1 MGQRHWPRGREAD
14 SATIDEIRFRHFK
27 AFPDFV
33 VPLNETNVLVGPN
46 NSGKSTVVGALRAL
60 AAGLQ
65 TARSRRPD
73 SLRPHQP
80 GYRVPEEGI
89 PISLENAKTDFDP
102 TGEAHVR
109 FVLSN
114 GNRLALRFP
123 EDGGCLLIPEID
135 GPPIRDAAD
144 FKRSFPVS
152 VAHVPVLGPVEHD
165 EPLVL
170 RATVLRGL
178 TTHRASRQFRSY
190 WWYERERFDEFRAML
205 RRTWRGF
212 DIRPPEVV
220 PAGAET
226 KVVMWCVED
235 GYPRELY
242 WAGSGFQVWCQ
253 LLTHIERA
261 KNASLLVID
270 EPEIYLHP
278 DLQRQLLSLL
288 RSYGPAVVIATHS
301 TELIAE
307 AEPTDLLLIDKRKA
321 AAKRVANA
329 EGVSA
334 ALDAV
339 GSVHNAVFTQIARTH
354 RVVLV
359 EGGDFGLLGKLARK
373 LNLDDLA
380 GRRDFAVVS
389 TNGFPDTRAL
399 KVFKDGMAAAI
410 GATIHAAG
418 VFDRDYRSPSE
429 VEAVVADLKETL
441 AVCFVLGR
449 KELENYLLVPTAIQR
464 AVDAA
469 LRKRQALGL
478 QVTTPVVRDMLEDVT
493 AEMAD
498 DIRNQFVATLID
510 HPSRKGLATI
520 TKTRL
525 ANDAF
530 DQAWASLE
538 GRFGLCPGKR
548 VLSELNRRL
557 QRDAQLSL
565 STSAIVTA
573 MRATEVP
580 SELRTILRGL
590 DHFRRKPVSRAG
602 DGQP

>member
-1 MGQRHWPRGREAD
+1 MSQRHWPRGREAD
-14 SATIDEIRFRHFK
+14 SATIEEIRFRHFK

-33 VPLNETNVLVGPN
+33 VPLNETNILVGPN

-65 TARSRRPD
+65 TARSHKPD
-73 SLRPHQP
+73 PLKPYEP

-89 PISLENAKTDFDP
+89 PISLENAKTDFEP

-109 FVLSN
+109 FTLSN
-114 GNRLALRFP
+114 GNHLTLRFP
-123 EDGGCLLIPEID
+123 DDGGCLLIPEID
-135 GPPIRDAAD
+135 GPPVIDAAD
-144 FKRSFPVS
+144 FKRAFPVS

-165 EPLVL
+165 EPLVQ

-178 TTHRASRQFRSY
+178 STHRASRQFRSY
-190 WWYERERFDEFRAML
+190 WWYERERFDAFRSML

-212 DIRPPEVV
+212 DIRPPDIV
-220 PAGAET
+220 PAGTDT

-261 KNASLLVID
+261 KDASMLVID

-278 DLQRQLLSLL
+278 DVQRQLLSLL
-288 RSYGPAVVIATHS
+288 RSYGPTVVIATHS

-307 AEPTDLLLIDKRKA
+307 AEPTDLLLVDKRKP

-339 GSVHNAVFTQIARTH
+339 GSVHNAVFTQVARTH

-359 EGGDFGLLGKLARK
+359 EGGDFGLLGKFARK
-373 LNLDDLA
+373 LGLDDLA
-380 GRRDFAVVS
+380 GRRDFAVVA
-389 TNGFPDTRAL
+389 TNGFPDTGAL
-399 KVFKDGMAAAI
+399 RVFKSGMAAAV

-418 VFDRDYRSPSE
+418 VFDRDYRSLAE
-429 VEAVVADLKETL
+429 VKAVTSDLEATL
-441 AVCFVLGR
+441 DICFVLAR
-449 KELENYLLVPTAIQR
+449 KEIENYLLVPAAIQR

-469 LRKRQALGL
+469 VQKRQARGL
-478 QVTTPVVRDMLEDVT
+478 PTTAPVVQETLTAVT
-493 AEMAD
+493 AAMATD
-498 DIRNQFVATLID
+498 VRDQFVATLID
-510 HPSRKGLATI
+510 HPGAKGFATV
-520 TKTRL
+520 TKTRR
-525 ANDAF
+525 ANEAF

-538 GRFGLCPGKR
+538 GRLEICPGKR
-548 VLSELNRRL
+548 VLSEMNRRL
-557 QRDAQLSL
+557 QAEAQLSVT
-565 STSAIVTA
+565 TSAIVAA
-573 MRATEVP
+573 MRGNEVP
-580 SELRTILRGL
+580 SNMRAILRGL
-590 DHFRRKPVSRAG
+590 DQFRRKSLADPAN
-602 DGQP
+602 QT

>member
-33 VPLNETNVLVGPN
+33 VPLGETNILVGPN

-65 TARSRRPD
+65 TARSRKPD
-73 SLRPHQP
+73 PLRPYQP

-89 PISLENAKTDFDP
+89 PISLENARTDFERQ
-102 TGEAHVR
+102 GEAQVR
-109 FVLSN
+109 FLLSN
-114 GNRLALRFP
+114 GNRLTLRFP
-123 EDGGCLLIPEID
+123 DDGGCVLIPEID
-135 GPPIRDAAD
+135 GPPVGDAAD
-144 FKRSFPVS
+144 FKRAFPVS

-165 EPLVL
+165 EPLVQ

-178 TTHRASRQFRSY
+178 STHRASRQFRSY
-190 WWYERERFDEFRAML
+190 WWYERERFDGFRSML

-212 DIRPPEVV
+212 DIRPPDLV
-220 PAGAET
+220 PAGADT
-226 KVVMWCVED
+226 TVVMWCVED

-261 KNASLLVID
+261 RDASVLVID

-278 DLQRQLLSLL
+278 DVQRQLLSLL

-307 AEPTDLLLIDKRKA
+307 AEPTDLLLIDKRKTTA
-321 AAKRVANA
+321 RRVANA

-359 EGGDFGLLGKLARK
+359 EGGDFGLLGRFARK
-373 LNLDDLA
+373 LRLDDLA
-380 GRRDFAVVS
+380 GRRDFAVVA
-389 TNGFPDTRAL
+389 TNGFPDPGAL
-399 KVFKDGMAAAI
+399 RVFTNGMAAAV
-410 GATIHAAG
+410 GATVHAAG
-418 VFDRDYRSPSE
+418 VFDRDYRSTAE
-429 VEAVVADLKETL
+429 VTAVLSDLQATL
-441 AVCFVLGR
+441 TTCYVLGR
-449 KELENYLLVPTAIQR
+449 KEIENYLLVPAAVQR
-464 AVDAA
+464 AVEAA
-469 LRKRQALGL
+469 VLKRRARGL
-478 QVTTPVVRDMLEDVT
+478 SAAEPSVLDILDRVTATMATDVRD
-493 AEMAD
+493 
-498 DIRNQFVATLID
+498 RFVATLID
-510 HPSRKGLATI
+510 HPEAKGLATV
-520 TKTRL
+520 TKTRR
-525 ANDAF
+525 ANEAF

-538 GRFGLCPGKR
+538 GRLEICPGKR

-557 QRDAQLSL
+557 QAEAQVSVT
-565 STSAIVTA
+565 TSAIVTA
-573 MRATEVP
+573 MRANEVP
-580 SELRTILRGL
+580 SEMRAILRGL
-590 DHFRRKPVSRAG
+590 DRFRQRPFDA
-602 DGQP
+602 